1 MTPTNIIP
9 MNRSDY
15 ELERMM
21 RLCNTPKQQE
31 RRQAKRKQSR
41 RASCIRQSALHTFLV
56 ALGGILGFAVGVFLF

>member
-9 MNRSDY
+9 MNRSAYDP
-15 ELERMM
+15 ELMM

-56 ALGGILGFAVGVFLF
+56 AVGGILGFAVGVFLF

>member
-15 ELERMM
+15 DLERMM

-31 RRQAKRKQSR
+31 RRQAKRTRSR
-41 RASCIRQSALHTFLV
+41 RSAFARMTALHTFLV
-56 ALGGILGFAVGVFLF
+56 AAGAILGFVAGAYIF